1 MNREGVLKWLKIFS
15 IGFIILFILEIL
27 DLFLFGNMQIT
38 LENENIFL
46 TRLLFSS
53 EFTNLSISILY
64 ILLVII
70 SFLFLTLSIIIL
82 RLSFK
87 TKMETIRLSKM
98 VFMVGLFFLVA
109 DFMKLFF
116 IYMLDNTII
125 SIPPSTSYNFIEIIF
140 NFSITPLFVAIM
152 WLYLIVVVA
161 TMIISGLIFG
171 GVGLQWFLK
180 LQDDF
185 RKVKK

>member
-1 MNREGVLKWLKIFS
+1 
-15 IGFIILFILEIL
+15 
-27 DLFLFGNMQIT
+27 
-38 LENENIFL
+38 
-46 TRLLFSS
+46 
-53 EFTNLSISILY
+53 
-64 ILLVII
+64 
-70 SFLFLTLSIIIL
+70 
-82 RLSFK
+82 
-87 TKMETIRLSKM
+87 
-98 VFMVGLFFLVA
+98 
-109 DFMKLFF
+109 
-116 IYMLDNTII
+116 MLDNTII

-185 RKVKK
+185 RNVKK